1 MTNTPPH
8 TRSEPRTENETRTH
22 DHLSE
27 DDAFRATPFWV
38 IDFEGTTPRGH
49 RPEPIE
55 VAVLAVQHR
64 PGVGPLPTG
73 FTFRSFIKPP
83 GHAPLTPRDTA
94 QTGIRPQD
102 LADASPA
109 PVVLAELESQVP
121 EGPVLLVAHHA
132 PVGAGFL
139 YAYRDACPRLALTPL
154 IDTVLLARTVHP
166 TLDSYRLDALISHL
180 KLPPP
185 ARRHRAMDDVSI
197 TVRVFRKLLGDAAR
211 CGLLTSL
218 ADLTRIAGR
227 SPKAPAPHQPGLF

>member
-1 MTNTPPH
+1 MTNTPPP
-8 TRSEPRTENETRTH
+8 TRSELRADDEPCTRG
-22 DHLSE
+22 HLSE
-27 DDAFRATPFWV
+27 DDAFRAVRFWV

-55 VAVLAVQHR
+55 VAALAVQHR

-73 FTFRSFIKPP
+73 FTFCSFIQPP
-83 GHAPLTPRDTA
+83 GHAPLTPMDTA

-109 PVVLAELESQVP
+109 PLVLAELESQVP

-132 PVGAGFL
+132 PVEAGFL
-139 YAYRDACPRLALTPL
+139 YAYRDACPRLARTSL

-180 KLPPP
+180 KLPRP
-185 ARRHRAMDDVSI
+185 ARRHRAMDDVEI
-197 TVRVFRKLLGDAAR
+197 TARVFRQLLGNAAR

-227 SPKAPAPHQPGLF
+227 CPKASAPHQPGLF